1 MRRDPRAYLWD
12 AVQAITHVQRFTRD
26 RTFDD
31 YKADILLRSG
41 VERQLE
47 IAGEALNQLS
57 RTDPALAARVPELAS
72 IVGFRN
78 VLIHGYATVD
88 DTRVWN
94 VIEHN
99 VPALHTVITQL
110 LHELDTLT

>member
-12 AVQAITHVQRFTRD
+12 AAQAITHVQRFSQD
-26 RTFDD
+26 RTFED
-31 YKADILLRSG
+31 YEADILLRSG

-57 RTDPALAARVPELAS
+57 RVDSALAARVPELAS

-78 VLIHGYATVD
+78 VLVHGYATVD
-88 DTRVWN
+88 NARVWD
-94 VIEHN
+94 VIKHN
-99 VPALHTVITQL
+99 VPALHAVITQL
-110 LHELDTLT
+110 LQERDT